1 MLRPFIFLALAAL
14 WCLMIAF
21 PGQAQDSQTVR
32 NLKEAYQAEMNAS
45 ARYTAFAEQAKKEGF
60 PQIALILTTNAKAE
74 AIHAANH
81 KTVLERMG
89 SKPDPFKPDFTVKS
103 TKENLQVVID
113 SETAEATKI
122 YPGYIAAAKTEKA
135 TDAVK
140 SMRWAMET
148 EKRHI
153 GMVQNAFY
161 SLTANSTTSLPKV
174 YFICPKCG
182 NTYDTPK
189 PESLCSFCSTSSS
202 KFIRVDK

>member
-1 MLRPFIFLALAAL
+1 MIRPYVFLTLITL
-14 WCLMIAF
+14 WCLIISVAVR
-21 PGQAQDSQTVR
+21 AQDGQTIK
-32 NLKEAYQAEMNAS
+32 NLKEAYKSEMNAS
-45 ARYTAFAEQAKKEGF
+45 ARYTAFAEQAKKEGLT
-60 PQIALILTTNAKAE
+60 QIALLFTTNAKAE

-89 SKPDPFKPDFTVKS
+89 SKPDPFKPDFTVKT
-103 TKENLQVVID
+103 TKENLQAVIED
-113 SETAEATKI
+113 ETAEATKI
-122 YPGYIAAAKTEKA
+122 YPGYVATAKAERA

-153 GMVQNAFY
+153 GMVQNALY
-161 SLTANSTTSLPKV
+161 ALNGNTSASLPKV

-202 KFIRVDK
+202 KYIRVDK